1 MCKLKK
7 CVRILALTTEKKT
20 TPRLEQGFRTLIAMP
35 STHDERNYI
44 ADVVRLWRLERHE
57 QLNRSHEWEKKKG
70 KVGRRKRGDTQEL
83 QAKDR

>member
-1 MCKLKK
+1 MSKLKK

-20 TPRLEQGFRTLIAMP
+20 TPCLEQGFRTLIAMP

-57 QLNRSHEWEKKKG
+57 QPNRSDELGKKG
-70 KVGRRKRGDTQEL
+70 KVGC
-83 QAKDR
+83 

>member
-57 QLNRSHEWEKKKG
+57 QLNRSHEWGEKKE
-70 KVGRRKRGDTQEL
+70 R
-83 QAKDR
+83 